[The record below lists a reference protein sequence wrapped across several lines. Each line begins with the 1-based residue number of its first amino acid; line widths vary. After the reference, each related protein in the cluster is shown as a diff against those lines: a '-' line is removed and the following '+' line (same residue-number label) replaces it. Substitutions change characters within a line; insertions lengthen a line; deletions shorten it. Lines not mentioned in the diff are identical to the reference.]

1 MKYIA
6 FLTNKQSQITWANA
20 TGYIP
25 VNVNAAKSS
34 QYLDNKAMK
43 LPCVLAESMK
53 HVTSIPAIKNANS
66 AYNQASSSLEIILAN
81 AKKSN
86 FDLNSQI
93 KTADSKFSASWNQ

>member
-25 VNVNAAKSS
+25 VNVDAAKSS
-34 QYLDNKAMK
+34 QYLNNKAMK
-43 LPCVLAESMK
+43 LPRVLAESMK

-66 AYNQASSSLEIILAN
+66 AYNQASSSLETILAN